1 MLLGCG
7 SRTDDVTRARGY
19 DARSLGRAYRG
30 REVTE
35 KELVEKTV
43 SIPHVR
49 VTGYRTEYAN
59 GCAGTGPLEDDLFRL
74 TFFRDA
80 IPPITE
86 VFGVSDTDPDEI
98 DLAKQHP
105 VQVQIVREDLITLLA
120 TPEVVRKMG
129 LSLLQMAEAAERSRG

>member
-1 MLLGCG
+1 M
-7 SRTDDVTRARGY
+7 
-19 DARSLGRAYRG
+19 
-30 REVTE
+30 
-35 KELVEKTV
+35 EKTV